1 MEIFIK
7 RIFFFLLA
15 ALLIAFV
22 IIPGYEVSVGGQS
35 LQENLERIISNLKF
49 EANEIWKRVFIFYLA
64 LWCGK
69 AILWAL
75 STARIKTE

>member
-1 MEIFIK
+1 MVILFKRAFIFLVI
-7 RIFFFLLA
+7 

-22 IIPGYEVSVGGQS
+22 LVPLYEVFVGGVPTEYMKKHIIENVNFIS
-35 LQENLERIISNLKF
+35 LD
-49 EANEIWKRVFIFYLA
+49 IWKQVFIFYLA

-75 STARIKTE
+75 ATASIKK